1 MKATIN
7 KRGVLEIEA
16 INEMENYALRKWQED
31 SLLFNEDLGM
41 MVFKGER
48 ITVKLEDD
56 E

>member
-16 INEMENYALRKWQED
+16 INDMEAFALRKWAEQAV
-31 SLLFNEDLGM
+31 LYNEDLSQ
-41 MVFKGER
+41 MVVKGEH
-48 ITVKLEDD
+48 IVIKLEDD